1 MSTVIETYTGGP
13 AKPTILK
20 DPNAV
25 LDYSFDWTAYLAA
38 ITDTIESVEF
48 VLDDGLTQVDYSHN
62 TLMAVVWVSGGLAG
76 TTARVTC
83 RITTQGGRVD
93 DRSVFLKIAER

>member
-1 MSTVIETYTGGP
+1 VSTVIETYTGGP

-38 ITDTIESVEF
+38 ISDTIESVEF
-48 VLDDGLTQVDYSHN
+48 VLDDGLVQVDFSH
-62 TLMAVVWVSGGLAG
+62 TTTMAVVWVSGGAAG
-76 TTARVTC
+76 TSRVTC
-83 RITTQGGRVD
+83 RITTAGGRVD
-93 DRSVFLKIAER
+93 DRSVFLKIVER

>member
-38 ITDTIESVEF
+38 ISDTIESVEF
-48 VLDDGLTQVDYSHN
+48 VLDDGLVQVDFSH
-62 TLMAVVWVSGGLAG
+62 TTTMAVVWVSGGVPG
-76 TTARVTC
+76 TLRVTC
-83 RITTQGGRVD
+83 RITTVGGRVD
-93 DRSVFLKIAER
+93 DRSVFLKIVER